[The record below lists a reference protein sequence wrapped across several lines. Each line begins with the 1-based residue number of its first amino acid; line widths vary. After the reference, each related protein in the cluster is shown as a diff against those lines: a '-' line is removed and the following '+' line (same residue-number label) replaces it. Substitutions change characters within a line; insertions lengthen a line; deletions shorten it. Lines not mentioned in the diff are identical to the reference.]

1 VEVLN
6 GIPINLELEAVL
18 KRMRVRN
25 RSEGIIKNVKDM
37 LEIARPIAKPKAI
50 YDVAYVDNKNG
61 DSLEI
66 GGVKFSSRVLRI
78 NLEQVERVFPYV
90 VTCGRELDEIDI
102 PADDFIKSYYLD
114 QIKET
119 AVILARQ
126 HLEDSLIKQ
135 YALGQV
141 SRMAPGAGA
150 GDDWPINQQEEL
162 FSLFGGRDKVEE
174 LIGVRLTDRFLMIPI
189 KSVSGIFYPT
199 EVRFESCQ
207 ICPREK
213 CIGRRARYD
222 PELAKKYR
230 SDEST
235 ASSPATKGG

>member
-1 VEVLN
+1 MEVLN

-18 KRMRVRN
+18 KRMHVRN
-25 RSEGIIKNVKDM
+25 RNEGIVKNVQDM

-50 YDVAYVDNKNG
+50 YDVAYVDNKSG
-61 DSLEI
+61 DYLEI
-66 GGVKFSSRVLRI
+66 GGVKFTSRVLRI

-102 PADDFIKSYYLD
+102 PADDFIKGYYLD

-126 HLEDSLIKQ
+126 YLEDSLIKQ

-199 EVRFESCQ
+199 EVSFESCQ

-230 SDEST
+230 PDEST

>member
-1 VEVLN
+1 MEVLN

-18 KRMRVRN
+18 KRMHVRN
-25 RSEGIIKNVKDM
+25 RSEGIVKNVQDM

-66 GGVKFSSRVLRI
+66 GGVKFTSRVLRI

-102 PADDFIKSYYLD
+102 SADDFIKSYYLD

-230 SDEST
+230 PDEST
-235 ASSPATKGG
+235 ASSPATRGG

>member
-1 VEVLN
+1 MEVLN

-18 KRMRVRN
+18 KRMHVRN
-25 RSEGIIKNVKDM
+25 RSEGIVKNVQDM

-50 YDVAYVDNKNG
+50 YDVAYVDNKND

-66 GGVKFSSRVLRI
+66 GGVKFTSRVLMI
-78 NLEQVERVFPYV
+78 NLEKVERVFPYV

-230 SDEST
+230 PDEST

>member
-6 GIPINLELEAVL
+6 SIPINLELEAVL
-18 KRMRVRN
+18 KRMHVRN
-25 RSEGIIKNVKDM
+25 RNEGIVKNVQDM

-50 YDVAYVDNKNG
+50 YDVAYGDNKSG

-66 GGVKFSSRVLRI
+66 GGVKFTSRVLRI

-102 PADDFIKSYYLD
+102 PASDFIKGYYLD

-126 HLEDSLIKQ
+126 YLEDSLIKQ

-141 SRMAPGAGA
+141 SKMAPGAGA

-199 EVRFESCQ
+199 EVRFETCQ

-230 SDEST
+230 PDEST